1 MRRRSSR
8 ARVVLPQPDSP
19 TMASVS
25 PVAIARLTS
34 LTAAIRP
41 PSPLAV
47 VANRL
52 DEERKLFFR
61 LRASRRDSATRFTPG
76 CIARGDP
83 QTPPASPERRRRIR
97 PHEHGR
103 PPPTPPPPAPPP
115 RPSPP

>member
-1 MRRRSSR
+1 
-8 ARVVLPQPDSP
+8 
-19 TMASVS
+19 MASVS

-41 PSPLAV
+41 PSPLAA

-61 LRASRRDSATRFTPG
+61 LRASRRDSATWFTPG

-83 QTPPASPERRRRIR
+83 QTLPAFPERRRCIR
-97 PHEHGR
+97 RGERGSAARTHSRVAARRGAARFREW
-103 PPPTPPPPAPPP
+103 A
-115 RPSPP
+115 